1 MSTVDVNAAAIDKMT
16 EGIDQVDIS
25 SKNDNTPEEVKK
37 RVPVV
42 VRRVT
47 VGV

>member
-1 MSTVDVNAAAIDKMT
+1 MSTGDINAAAIDTMI

-47 VGV
+47 VRI